1 MNKRIFTLA
10 PLSLAMLLAGCS
22 IAPQPM
28 SMQELDT
35 RMRDDR
41 IKMFANK
48 PDRVEDLTL
57 DQAIDMA
64 VENNF
69 ELRQKMMEEAIAS
82 RQLDLA
88 HYDMLP
94 ELVASAGY
102 TSRSNQALSRS
113 VDSNGNASNTFSTSQ
128 DRSITSASLGTVWNV
143 LDFGVSYYQA
153 QQTADQVLIAE
164 QRRRKIVQ
172 NLVQQVRSMYWNAVG
187 AQYLQSKVEPLLAD
201 ARDALA
207 KAEKVGEEQ
216 LMNPLDSLRYRKDLL
231 EIIRQLEGLR
241 DDLSKARPELA
252 ALLGLPPGTRINLA
266 VPEQFTLL
274 QPELRYSLEEME
286 DIALSS
292 RPELIEANYQSRITA
307 LDTRKAMVRLLPGVE
322 VDLGRYYDS
331 NSFLENNGWTQGG
344 VRISWNLFNLLRGD
358 DDIALAEAREEL
370 AESQRMALNM
380 AVLSQVHV
388 AWLDYQSLTRE
399 YERARELSEIG
410 GEIHTRMKERQAGS
424 VQSRMEEIKS
434 ATSALTEELRMF
446 RAYAGLQEAYGRVK
460 ATLGKDDMNDVVG
473 GFSIPEKVVAE
484 TEAVEPVAKAA
495 AVEEV
500 TPVDNAAQVA
510 SPQAV
515 IDRWAQAWRSKDV
528 DTYLDQYS
536 ANFPGTVREH
546 NRWVKE
552 RTQRLMA
559 PRYIEL
565 ELGDRVIVSQDEQS
579 ATVSFDQLYK
589 SNLFTD
595 RVRKTLRLEREQNGW
610 KIVAE
615 VARDR

>member
-1 MNKRIFTLA
+1 
-10 PLSLAMLLAGCS
+10 MLLAGCS

-57 DQAIDMA
+57 EQAIDMA

-128 DRSITSASLGTVWNV
+128 DRDITSASLGTVWNV

-187 AQYLQSKVEPLLAD
+187 AQYLQSKVEPLLSD

-252 ALLGLPPGTRINLA
+252 SLLGLPPGTRINLA
-266 VPEQFTLL
+266 VPGQFTLL

-331 NSFLENNGWTQGG
+331 NSFLENNSWTQGG
-344 VRISWNLFNLLRGD
+344 VRVSWNLFNLLRGG
-358 DDIALAEAREEL
+358 DDIELAEAREEL

-410 GEIHTRMKERQAGS
+410 GEIHARMKERQAGS

-473 GFSIPEKVVAE
+473 GFSIPEAAVAE
-484 TEAVEPVAKAA
+484 TEAVAPVAETAIA
-495 AVEEV
+495 EEIA
-500 TPVDNAAQVA
+500 PVDRQAPAVA
-510 SPQAV
+510 LQDV

-528 DTYLDQYS
+528 ETYLGQYS
-536 ANFPGTVREH
+536 VNFPGTVREH

-552 RTQRLMA
+552 RTQRLKA

-565 ELGDRVIVSQDEQS
+565 ELGDPVIVSQDEQS

-595 RVRKTLRLEREQNGW
+595 RVRKILRLEREQNEW

-615 VARDR
+615 VAQDR